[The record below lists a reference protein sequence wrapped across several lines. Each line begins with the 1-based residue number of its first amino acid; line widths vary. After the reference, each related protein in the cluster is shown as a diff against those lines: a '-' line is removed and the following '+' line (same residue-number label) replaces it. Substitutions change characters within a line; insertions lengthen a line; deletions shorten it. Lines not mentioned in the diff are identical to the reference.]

1 MKRFLCIFLLLVMV
15 LLTACGGDGADKPRK
30 TKFSDGGYMLTW
42 SDENGKTTRM
52 ENYAK
57 EGWFNTTEYEHDEDG
72 NTTVMRDLDENDQE
86 LSRVQYYYKNGEKV
100 AEERYENNVL
110 DRKYYYEGDKKVGQE
125 VYENNVLSKK
135 MEYDYD
141 EKLIYLE
148 QYDENGEL
156 IGSEE
161 LVELDG
167 TEAWLICD
175 ATDEIQAIRIVT
187 NGNGAQDGRATSYTF
202 TLDEEGYVIGIT
214 ETDVENFV
222 TQEREITDP
231 DEQLE
236 LLELLRPFAAE

>member
-1 MKRFLCIFLLLVMV
+1 
-15 LLTACGGDGADKPRK
+15 
-30 TKFSDGGYMLTW
+30 
-42 SDENGKTTRM
+42 
-52 ENYAK
+52 
-57 EGWFNTTEYEHDEDG
+57 
-72 NTTVMRDLDENDQE
+72 
-86 LSRVQYYYKNGEKV
+86 
-100 AEERYENNVL
+100 
-110 DRKYYYEGDKKVGQE
+110 
-125 VYENNVLSKK
+125 

-148 QYDENGEL
+148 QYDENGEFV
-156 IGSEE
+156 GSEE

-202 TLDEEGYVIGIT
+202 TLDEEGYVTGIT